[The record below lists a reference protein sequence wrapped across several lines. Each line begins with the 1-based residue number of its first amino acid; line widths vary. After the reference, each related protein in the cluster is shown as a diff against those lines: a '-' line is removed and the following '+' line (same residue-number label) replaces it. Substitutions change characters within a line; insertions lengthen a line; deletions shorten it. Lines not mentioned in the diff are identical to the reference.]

1 MKEIKKVKLPDTLVF
16 MIRSA
21 AQEHGWTSS
30 NMLCEW
36 DDNSI
41 GYGGT
46 LVYNK
51 LIKQTN
57 GSYKIVRANNGSKCS
72 IDDFCNRFINKVL
85 EKVERNKMKSV
96 GQAMMGGSV
105 STHGHSYNE
114 EVGFATPDGKY
125 IVSIWDY
132 QHFENIPI
140 SELSPSEF
148 ERSGGISGIEVTLYE
163 VTRDEFCERHGFG
176 KNYNGW
182 YSITNTFKGLRFN
195 PCPKD
200 IVPFSRERYQYKDAK
215 ITYHFEDGN
224 NIYIQ
229 TKTKYYFPS
238 ADGDNVQH
246 YTQMTEVKS
255 VNGDNFHEVVCGD
268 ETFQFELYH
277 YNTIRKSQTDKIFT
291 LLNTYS
297 ESNINPSHYKKLDFP
312 TIDVVSPDGTYITHI
327 ELFPGQTQWPAE
339 FNNGKWILVLTS
351 ESDSPFARMKVMF
364 KNSAFEIKVRK
375 LIKELAKLNNLL
387 AETSNTAAKKQE
399 DQEVINFIQILK
411 DDTNDTNSANPL
423 TRLNVEK
430 LFGSEIDITQIIPNN
445 DTEYQHKLDITFGKD
460 YLVEWQKDKMDDEH
474 YTELITRITM
484 NHLFKVI
491 VWVHGGVNQ
500 NLVNKMRDH
509 LSNGRINM
517 DGINKVLIVDK
528 NDLYKPNGFKKAITV
543 FEQ

>member
-1 MKEIKKVKLPDTLVF
+1 MKQIKKVALSKELVF
-16 MIRSA
+16 AIKGA
-21 AQEHGWTSS
+21 AQEHGWTRS
-30 NMLCEW
+30 NILCEW

-72 IDDFCNRFINKVL
+72 IDDFCNKFIGKTL
-85 EKVERNKMKSV
+85 GKVERNKLKSV

-140 SELSPSEF
+140 SELSISQF
-148 ERSGGISGIEVTLYE
+148 EKDGGISGIEVTLYE
-163 VTRDEFCERHGFG
+163 VTRDEFCKRHGLG
-176 KNYNGW
+176 ENYNGW
-182 YSITNTFKGLRFN
+182 YNISNTFNGLRFTIS
-195 PCPKD
+195 PKD
-200 IVPFSRERYQYKDAK
+200 IVSFSRERYQYKEAK
-215 ITYHFEDGN
+215 ITYHFEDGDT
-224 NIYIQ
+224 IDIQ

-255 VNGDNFHEVVCGD
+255 ANGHNFHKLMCDD
-268 ETFQFELYH
+268 ETFEFELYH
-277 YNTIRKSQTDKIFT
+277 YNTIRKSQTDKIST
-291 LLNTYS
+291 LLS
-297 ESNINPSHYKKLDFP
+297 RHGELNINPSHYKKLDFP
-312 TIDVVSPDGTYITHI
+312 TIDVVSPDGTYITQV
-327 ELFPGQTQWPAE
+327 ELFPGQSQWAPE

-364 KNSAFEIKVRK
+364 KNTTFGIKVRK
-375 LIKELAKLNNLL
+375 LVKELAKLNDLL
-387 AETSNTAAKKQE
+387 SETSNAVAKKQE
-399 DQEVINFIQILK
+399 DQEVANYIQILK
-411 DDTNDTNSANPL
+411 DDKNEANPITL
-423 TRLNVEK
+423 QNTEK
-430 LFGSEIDITQIIPNN
+430 LFGGEIDITKIIPNN
-445 DTEYQHKLDITFGKD
+445 NTEYQHKLDITFDKD

-484 NHLFKVI
+484 ADHSFKVI

-500 NLVNKMRDH
+500 NLINKMRNH
-509 LSNGRINM
+509 LSNCRINM
-517 DGINKVLIVDK
+517 NGINKVLVIDK
-528 NDLYKPNGFKKAITV
+528 NDLYEGNGFKKVITI
-543 FEQ
+543 FEN